1 MDGRQAR
8 PRTSGCASAPVKPD
22 RDPVQDGIGPIRM
35 VASVDPARGDRA
47 TLVLPGSRRD
57 EETTPFVGQLGFD
70 GHYLSGVE
78 RSRASGVR
86 RNVIAAVKLGT
97 CSHATHHCQKKTPA
111 EAGVVCCVFSSSLRT
126 VQLRT

>member
-1 MDGRQAR
+1 
-8 PRTSGCASAPVKPD
+8 
-22 RDPVQDGIGPIRM
+22 M

-47 TLVLPGSRRD
+47 TLVLPASRRD
-57 EETTPFVGQLGFD
+57 EETAPFVGQLGFE

-86 RNVIAAVKLGT
+86 RNVIAAVKLACG
-97 CSHATHHCQKKTPA
+97 HAAHHCQKKTPA